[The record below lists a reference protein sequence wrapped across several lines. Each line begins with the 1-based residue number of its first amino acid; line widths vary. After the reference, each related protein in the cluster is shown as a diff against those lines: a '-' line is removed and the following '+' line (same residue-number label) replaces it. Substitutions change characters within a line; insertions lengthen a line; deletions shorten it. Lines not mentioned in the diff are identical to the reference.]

1 MDLKALE
8 GKSHQLVS
16 SLAFETCFLAL
27 TFSSPKKILDLSHGF
42 VSSSS
47 SECWSPGD
55 NISFSSLV
63 IALPS
68 WGTRKGWF
76 WNSLIPGVEGSVFWT
91 YREDSPQTWGP
102 IVSRDLCGA
111 RLTLSFGSSLGIILR
126 AHFL

>member
-8 GKSHQLVS
+8 DKSHQLVS

-27 TFSSPKKILDLSHGF
+27 TFSSSKKILDLSRGF

-47 SECWSPGD
+47 SECWFPGD

-68 WGTRKGWF
+68 WGTRKGWLR
-76 WNSLIPGVEGSVFWT
+76 NSLIPGSK
-91 YREDSPQTWGP
+91 
-102 IVSRDLCGA
+102 DLFSGLA
-111 RLTLSFGSSLGIILR
+111 VRTVRKPGGR
-126 AHFL
+126 